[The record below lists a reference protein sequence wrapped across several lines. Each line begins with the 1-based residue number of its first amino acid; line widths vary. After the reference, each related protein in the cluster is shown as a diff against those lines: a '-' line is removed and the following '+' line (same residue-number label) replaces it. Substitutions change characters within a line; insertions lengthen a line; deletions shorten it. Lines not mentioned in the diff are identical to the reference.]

1 MELTLFLSE
10 LNATNS
16 WAERP
21 EGAKPFRTYVWFSVR
36 SPRTDWAVCVCLS
49 RTECSSCV
57 RHSRTN
63 WGKVSVTHGHVYTLE
78 DLADAVNYSLKKN
91 KMPLCTITQVCQY
104 VGNGIVKLMERAVP
118 SGKDNPVFEQALSDF
133 KEYYAEHCHDKTAL
147 YPGVLALLQN
157 LKKKGV
163 KMAVVSNKADFAVK
177 ELMPVYF
184 PNLLDVALGAM
195 EEMGIRK
202 KPAPDMVYKAL
213 AELRC
218 DKKNAVYIGD
228 SDVDLATAKASEMD
242 CIGVSWGFR
251 GRTFLEE
258 HGADYI
264 VDKPEEIEK
273 FFK

>member
-1 MELTLFLSE
+1 
-10 LNATNS
+10 
-16 WAERP
+16 
-21 EGAKPFRTYVWFSVR
+21 
-36 SPRTDWAVCVCLS
+36 
-49 RTECSSCV
+49 
-57 RHSRTN
+57 
-63 WGKVSVTHGHVYTLE
+63 
-78 DLADAVNYSLKKN
+78 
-91 KMPLCTITQVCQY
+91 
-104 VGNGIVKLMERAVP
+104 
-118 SGKDNPVFEQALSDF
+118 
-133 KEYYAEHCHDKTAL
+133 
-147 YPGVLALLQN
+147 
-157 LKKKGV
+157 
-163 KMAVVSNKADFAVK
+163 MAVVSNKADFAVK

-184 PNLLDVALGAM
+184 PNLLDVALGEM

-202 KPAPDMVYKAL
+202 KQAPDMVYKAL